1 MYAAVFSWGFGG
13 LVVRRT
19 GRMGQTTSKTKH
31 TSQQMPGRSERKHK
45 PKANVFGSSGTSKET
60 TTSRDHH
67 QDTRT
72 SSSVVG
78 SKGDNIDKFFQ
89 KYKDARE
96 DSILAEGMEKFC
108 EDLGVDPTEF
118 VVLLIAWKFEARQ
131 MCTFTRSEFIKGCQ
145 KLKVHDVKSL
155 KLAFPGLIQEVQSPQ
170 RFQDLYLFTFSF
182 GLDHASGQRVLPM
195 DMAVPLWELVFSQQP
210 PDILARW
217 CNFLKATGV
226 KGISRDTWQLFLP
239 FCRTISSDL
248 SNYDEA
254 EAWPS
259 LFDDFVDFE
268 RNGQEN

>member
-1 MYAAVFSWGFGG
+1 
-13 LVVRRT
+13 
-19 GRMGQTTSKTKH
+19 MGQNTSKGK
-31 TSQQMPGRSERKHK
+31 QGARSGIAHGERKHK
-45 PKANVFGSSGTSKET
+45 VKANVSEDIVTVKEPRVSHNSHQGVRTSTLSVTSKEET
-60 TTSRDHH
+60 
-67 QDTRT
+67 
-72 SSSVVG
+72 
-78 SKGDNIDKFFQ
+78 IDKFFQ
-89 KYKDARE
+89 KYRDSQE
-96 DSILAEGMEKFC
+96 DCILAEGMKAFC
-108 EDLGVDPTEF
+108 EDLEVDPTEF

-131 MCTFTRSEFIKGCQ
+131 MCAFTRSEFTKGCQ
-145 KLKVHDVKSL
+145 KLKVHDIKSL
-155 KLAFPGLIQEVQSPQ
+155 KQAFPYMLQEVKSPQ
-170 RFQDLYLFTFSF
+170 KFQDLYLFTFSF
-182 GLDHASGQRVLPM
+182 GLDHGSGQRVLPM
-195 DMAVPLWELVFSQQP
+195 DMAVPLWELVFSQQS